1 MNNFKEELKVE
12 LAERDEF
19 GRIKITD
26 SLKNLLIELMR
37 GNISKP
43 ELMSRTGI
51 GDKTTVELKIKEIV
65 ADNPE
70 LRPLYEEYS
79 SKKRENFMGYQ
90 FRAEAIE
97 MLRKDYS
104 QSFMAKKIGVSVRSF
119 SFRMK
124 RLQEEN
130 SDNALGRLLKQHTER
145 KLRKLPITSQEILLI
160 NLQLDEYEEKYPV
173 GQSRYEKRDT
183 LEIRKEN
190 FQKVVSLV
198 ESLRADGLS
207 LSEMEKTGI
216 ISGAVY
222 KRYKQEL
229 EVLLRLLDD
238 NQEKEQ

>member
-1 MNNFKEELKVE
+1 MNDFKESLKVE
-12 LAERDEF
+12 RDKF
-19 GRIKITD
+19 GKITITEP
-26 SLKNLLIELMR
+26 LKMLLIELMK

-43 ELMSRTGI
+43 ELMAKTGI

-65 ADNPE
+65 AENPE
-70 LRPLYEEYS
+70 LRPLYDEYLEG
-79 SKKRENFMGYQ
+79 KRENFMGYQ

-97 MLRKDYS
+97 MLRKDCS
-104 QSFMAKKIGVSVRSF
+104 QSYMAKKIGVSIRSF

-124 RLQEEN
+124 KLQEQN
-130 SDNALGRLLKQHTER
+130 SDNILGQLLKQHAER
-145 KLRKLPITSQEILLI
+145 KLSKVPITQQELLTI

-173 GQSRYEKRDT
+173 GISRYEKRNP
-183 LEIRKEN
+183 LEVRKEN

-198 ESLRADGLS
+198 ESLRAEGVS
-207 LSEMEKTGI
+207 LSQMEENKI

-229 EVLLRLLDD
+229 EVLLKLFDD